1 MKPVLALIAR
11 DLTLALRHGADT
23 VVVVAFFVIAA
34 LLFAFG
40 VGPEA
45 GVQSRMAAGVV
56 WTTALLA
63 VLLSLERMFAADF
76 EDGSLDQ
83 LIVAVDPLGL
93 VLAKVAAHWL
103 ATAVPLLV
111 AAPLVA
117 LGLQLPPAGLAPLM
131 IGLALGTPILSLL
144 GAVGS
149 ALILGARRGSM
160 LVAILLLPL
169 YVPVLIFG
177 SAAVEAGVLG
187 LDPGTALRVIGGLL
201 LIAGV
206 LCPWAAATALKHAV
220 E

>member
-1 MKPVLALIAR
+1 MNAILAVIGR
-11 DLTLALRHGADT
+11 DLTLAFRHGADT
-23 VVVVAFFVIAA
+23 IVVVAFFVIAA

-45 GVQSRMAAGVV
+45 GVQARVAAGVV
-56 WTTALLA
+56 WATALLA
-63 VLLSLERMFAADF
+63 VLLSLERMFASDF

-83 LIVAVDPLGL
+83 LVATIDPLAL
-93 VLAKVAAHWL
+93 VLAKVLAHWL
-103 ATAVPLLV
+103 ATAVPLMI
-111 AAPLVA
+111 AAPFVA
-117 LGLQLPPAGLAPLM
+117 LALQLPTAGLAPLL

-149 ALILGARRGSM
+149 ALVLGARRGAM
-160 LVAILLLPL
+160 LIAVLLLPL

-177 SAAVEAGVLG
+177 AAAVEAALLD
-187 LDPGTALRVIGGLL
+187 LDPASPLRIIGGLL
-201 LIAGV
+201 LVALV